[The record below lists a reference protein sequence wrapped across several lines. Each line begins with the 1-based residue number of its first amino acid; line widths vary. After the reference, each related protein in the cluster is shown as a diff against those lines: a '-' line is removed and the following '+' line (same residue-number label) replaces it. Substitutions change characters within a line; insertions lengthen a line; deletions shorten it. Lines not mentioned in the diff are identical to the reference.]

1 MKLTFYVLVHEH
13 QYGQTLYGF
22 YYEPTKAR
30 PYPSVLR
37 VVEKLGVNYEPR
49 RSESV
54 SLHTV
59 EDGEPDLVLRAAE
72 VGSREPE
79 LLDIGE

>member
-1 MKLTFYVLVHEH
+1 MRLQFYILVHEH
-13 QYGQTLYGF
+13 QYGKSLYGF
-22 YYEPTKAR
+22 YFEPTKAR

-37 VVEKLGVNYEPR
+37 VVEKLAVDFDPQLG
-49 RSESV
+49 ESV

-59 EDGEPDLVLRAAE
+59 EGDEPDLVLRAAE
-72 VGSREPE
+72 VGSRQPE